1 MNRIGKY
8 LSAEKPLKGLMAVE
22 WVVVAYLLLTT
33 TVILFC
39 YTDAVNPRAMLMGRV
54 RVARTPPWG
63 AV

>member
-39 YTDAVNPRAMLMGRV
+39 YTA
-54 RVARTPPWG
+54 
-63 AV
+63 